1 MMKTRF
7 TFFVAALAL
16 GVVAPVSS
24 TLAFTR
30 DVPVAQ
36 DRPAPASGD
45 RTTGSVGRRRGGA
58 GHRMVC
64 SEFGQRRQCEPADP
78 VREAIWP
85 DHRRKPLLSPSL
97 NRSLTMKLFSYAM
110 IGAFIGGLVATAVGA
125 IGVLMAL

>member
-45 RTTGSVGRRRGGA
+45 RTTGSVGGVAAAPGTGWCVPSSVSEGNANQQTRSVKQYGQTTGGS
-58 GHRMVC
+58 RC
-64 SEFGQRRQCEPADP
+64 
-78 VREAIWP
+78 
-85 DHRRKPLLSPSL
+85 
-97 NRSLTMKLFSYAM
+97 
-110 IGAFIGGLVATAVGA
+110 
-125 IGVLMAL
+125 